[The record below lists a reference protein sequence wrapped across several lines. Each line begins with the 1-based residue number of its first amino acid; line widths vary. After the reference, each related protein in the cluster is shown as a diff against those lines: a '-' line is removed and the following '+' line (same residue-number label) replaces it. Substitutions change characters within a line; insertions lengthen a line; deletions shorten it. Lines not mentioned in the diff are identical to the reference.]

1 MLTAFRRSVLVT
13 CAMTKFSLTSNATI
27 ATQTP
32 HRERVAPSNGPVVPS
47 QTRQQELAVPGDHQE
62 GRPAAQQSAE
72 AVQSHQ
78 HVSRGP
84 GPAAT
89 YAKLSFVSRFLF
101 YCVYNKKTF
110 VYLWR
115 KCDFLSLPEKRR
127 RLGLI

>member
-1 MLTAFRRSVLVT
+1 MHEVCPKCSICTYFCRYVFYCS
-13 CAMTKFSLTSNATI
+13 
-27 ATQTP
+27 TQTP
-32 HRERVAPSNGPVVPS
+32 HRVRVAPSNGPVVPS

-89 YAKLSFVSRFLF
+89 YANLSFVSRFLF
-101 YCVYNKKTF
+101 YRVYNKKRLFTCGGSVTF
-110 VYLWR
+110 FH
-115 KCDFLSLPEKRR
+115 CQRR
-127 RLGLI
+127 GGDLV